1 MTGAEL
7 TQFYADVAAT
17 LPEIVLACGA
27 MALLLVGAFAERQT
41 ALVTWGSVLLLVATA
56 VLVATSS
63 EGTVEAFGRLVD
75 GKLVNATVVVDPFAR
90 FMKILV
96 LAGSAIAILMSIDYL
111 RDEKLTRFEFPLLVV
126 LATLGMMTMISAN
139 DLIVLYIGLELQSL
153 ALYVLASF
161 ARDNARSTEA
171 GLKYFVLGA
180 LSSGMLL
187 YGASLIYGFTGT
199 TTFDGIAQVIA
210 NDGVGIGVKIGLVFV
225 LAGLAFKVSA
235 VPFHMWTPDVYE
247 GSPTPVTAFFAAA
260 PKIAAMAL
268 FLRVVFV
275 PFAGAESDWFQI
287 VAPISV
293 ASMILGALAAIG
305 QSNIKRLMA
314 YSSIGHMGYALI
326 GFAAGS
332 EAGVSGVLIYLS
344 IYLAMTVGTFVCILL
359 MRRDGKAVENV
370 EDLAGLSHRD
380 PTTAYLLAILMF
392 SLIGIP
398 PLAGFWGKWFVFL
411 AAIESELYI
420 LAIVGFVTSVVGAYY
435 YLRVIKVMFF
445 DKPAA
450 PFEKPL
456 GNVNAALLAGSSAF
470 VIFFVVVPAP
480 LVEAAQAA
488 AKSLFP

>member
-1 MTGAEL
+1 MNKFDVA
-7 TQFYADVAAT
+7 QFYLDAWAFS
-17 LPEIVLACGA
+17 PEIALACGA
-27 MALLLVGAFAERQT
+27 MLLLLIGVFAGDRQT
-41 ALVTWGSVLLLVATA
+41 TVLTWLCVA
-56 VLVATSS
+56 VLGIVAAMVVTTT
-63 EGTVEAFGRLVD
+63 EGRVLAFG
-75 GKLVNATVVVDPFAR
+75 GTTIVDPFAR
-90 FMKILV
+90 FTKVLV
-96 LAGSAIAILMSIDYL
+96 LAGSAIAMLMSLDYL
-111 RDEKLTRFEFPLLVV
+111 RDEKLTRFEYPLLVM

-161 ARDNARSTEA
+161 ARDNTRSTEA

-187 YGASLIYGFTGT
+187 YGASLVYGFTGT
-199 TTFDGIAQVIA
+199 TSFAGIAEAIA
-210 NDGVGIGVKIGLVFV
+210 QGGVPVGLMIGLVFV
-225 LAGLAFKVSA
+225 MAGLAFKVSA

-247 GSPTPVTAFFAAA
+247 GAPTPVTAFFAAA

-268 FLRVVFV
+268 FLRVVFG
-275 PFAGAESDWFQI
+275 PFAGAEQQWFQI
-287 VAPISV
+287 VAFLSV

-332 EAGVSGVLIYLS
+332 EAGVQGVLIYLV
-344 IYLAMTVGTFVCILL
+344 IYMAMTVGTFICILT

-370 EDLAGLSHRD
+370 EDLAGLSQRD

-411 AAIESELYI
+411 AAVEAKLYL
-420 LAIVGFVTSVVGAYY
+420 LAIIGFVTSVIGAYY
-435 YLRVIKVMFF
+435 YLRIIKIMFF

-450 PFEKPL
+450 AFEKPL
-456 GNVNAALLAGSSAF
+456 GVVNSALLAASGAF
-470 VIFFVVVPAP
+470 VIFFVVVPMP
-480 LVEAAQAA
+480 LIDAASAA